1 MPRVVGCHGHGP
13 KVKYAEG
20 HNGENYFSVLTKIHN
35 ALGLGVQ
42 FGSASVLAYLV
53 SVVIFIVGCETYC
66 ALTTSFRKPD

>member
-1 MPRVVGCHGHGP
+1 M
-13 KVKYAEG
+13 ADSLS
-20 HNGENYFSVLTKIHN
+20 NTSFTFSLQIHN

-53 SVVIFIVGCETYC
+53 SVVLFIVGREMYC